1 MERLTSKDQRRRL
14 EALAYRYGDWGA
26 CDRAS
31 HPGARR
37 ASVIIAGASR
47 VPFGRF
53 VMISSLAN
61 LGISVIYA
69 VAGAAAT
76 EGGFLPALVAATL
89 LPLGVRFIQA
99 RVVRGAR
106 RYSR

>member
-1 MERLTSKDQRRRL
+1 
-14 EALAYRYGDWGA
+14 
-26 CDRAS
+26 
-31 HPGARR
+31 
-37 ASVIIAGASR
+37 
-47 VPFGRF
+47 
-53 VMISSLAN
+53 MISSLAN